1 MPNNEQNY
9 VPLTILWDSEQEEIA
24 LYLDYQTQWATDL
37 SHAAAYFEGHILV
50 MLADED
56 SSGIIMQ

>member
-37 SHAAAYFEGHILV
+37 SHAAAYFEGDILV